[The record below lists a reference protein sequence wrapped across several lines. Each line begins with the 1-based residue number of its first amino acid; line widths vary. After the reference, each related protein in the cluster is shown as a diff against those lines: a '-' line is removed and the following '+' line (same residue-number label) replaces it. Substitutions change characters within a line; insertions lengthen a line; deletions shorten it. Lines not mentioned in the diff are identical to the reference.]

1 MLDLRHTFEWTA
13 SPDPD
18 DETFGDA
25 VTRADRRAVDEREP
39 TAVLVGEPYDGG
51 VVGRQGAREGPRAL
65 REQLSAT
72 KTHHFDAG
80 PVGDVLDLGDVA
92 VRGRFDGRYRDST
105 TRVQQ
110 RVAEL
115 TADVHE
121 RPALPVFLGGD
132 NSLTY
137 ANVRPLLGEKSEA
150 SASDDAGAGDGGGD
164 DGDASAGDGGGDE
177 DDAGEGDGGGGD
189 GETVGVVSFDAH
201 LDCRALHDGPSS
213 GTPYRQLLEAG
224 LDALSVVGAR
234 HFETSTAYH
243 DYLREQDGTVVTA
256 EECTD
261 PVAAVDRALPDTD
274 RVYVSVDLDVLDGA
288 AAPGVSAPTPGG
300 VSSRELFRMLRLA
313 ASDDRLA
320 GLEVVECSPRHDAG
334 DRTAR
339 AGARAVAHALA
350 ARGGRAG

>member
-1 MLDLRHTFEWTA
+1 MIDLRHTFEWTA

-18 DETFGDA
+18 DETFGDV
-25 VTRADRRAVDEREP
+25 VTRADRPAVDERDP

-51 VVGRQGAREGPRAL
+51 VIGRRGAREGPRAL

-80 PVGDVLDLGDVA
+80 PVGGVLDLGDVA
-92 VRGRFDGRYRDST
+92 VRGRFDGNYRHDT
-105 TRVQQ
+105 ARVQEE
-110 RVAEL
+110 VAEL
-115 TADVHE
+115 AADVHA
-121 RPALPVFLGGD
+121 RDTLPVFLGGD

-137 ANVRPLLGEKSEA
+137 ANVRPLLP
-150 SASDDAGAGDGGGD
+150 DTD
-164 DGDASAGDGGGDE
+164 GDE
-177 DDAGEGDGGGGD
+177 DADG
-189 GETVGVVSFDAH
+189 TVGVVSFDAH

-213 GTPYRQLLEAG
+213 GTPYRQLLEDG

-243 DYLREQDGTVVTA
+243 DYCRDEGGTVVTA

-261 PVAAVDRALPDTD
+261 PVAAVDRALPEVDHL
-274 RVYVSVDLDVLDGA
+274 YASVDLDVLEAA

-300 VSSRELFRMLRLA
+300 VSSRELYRMLRLVA
-313 ASDDRLA
+313 GDERLA
-320 GLEVVECSPRHDAG
+320 GMEVVECCPRHDAG

-350 ARGGRAG
+350 AHGD